1 MRITRATLGM
11 APADYVTNCAE
22 CLEPLKKARGDAM
35 FHIKRGDG
43 PVWTICPD
51 CAAGHALE
59 EHLTR
64 SKIEANEATTRIIH
78 ETRSH

>member
-1 MRITRATLGM
+1 MQIRLATLGM
-11 APADYVTNCAE
+11 APADYVTNCSE

-43 PVWTICPD
+43 PVWTICRD
-51 CAAGHALE
+51 CAGHHCLEAHLAQGRAAALDQ
-59 EHLTR
+59 TA
-64 SKIEANEATTRIIH
+64 ANIR